1 MLSMDYEQAVALGEL
16 LKRIDDD
23 ERGTLTLEKNGV
35 SGDLIVRFSDA
46 TFALSAGGT
55 PDRLV

>member
-16 LKRIDDD
+16 LKRIDED
-23 ERGTLTLEKNGV
+23 ERGTLTLEKNSVG
-35 SGDLIVRFSDA
+35 GDLIVKFEDA

-55 PDRLV
+55 ADRLI